1 MIAEL
6 SFALTSLII
15 ILITRKISKFR
26 LSKVVYYPYCII
38 FFLLGVQFFSIALYG
53 VELKGVDVEP
63 EFFNSLFTHFLPNT
77 IIQMTSFLSL
87 CTIYIFCLPKHPK
100 NFPRK
105 NDL

>member
-1 MIAEL
+1 MNAEL
-6 SFALTSLII
+6 SFSLISIII
-15 ILITRKISKFR
+15 ILITRKLSKIR
-26 LSKVVYYPYCII
+26 LSKIVYYPYCIL

-87 CTIYIFCLPKHPK
+87 CTIYMFFLPKHPK
-100 NFPRK
+100 NFPR
-105 NDL
+105 NNEF

>member
-6 SFALTSLII
+6 SFVFTSLII
-15 ILITRKISKFR
+15 IWITRQVSKFR
-26 LSKVVYYPYCII
+26 LSKVIYYPYCIL

-53 VELKGVDVEP
+53 VEFKGVDVEP

-87 CTIYIFCLPKHPK
+87 CTMYIFCLPKHPK
-100 NFPRK
+100 NFPR
-105 NDL
+105 NDEF